1 MTPKVRRLSHSQPRK
16 EEPMMKR
23 CLALMLLLTLLL
35 TACAQPTED
44 TPSSSGKTEASST
57 ATLPED
63 SQASQPTQTTGQ
75 TEPSQ
80 PKPST
85 APVVPMKYQN
95 PLTGEPMAE
104 PYLGRPM
111 AVMLNNIKAAMP
123 QHGVSQADILYEV
136 LAEGGITRCMGVFS
150 DISQVEKVGSVRSA
164 RKYFVE
170 LSQGYNALYVHYG
183 TSNEAK
189 QYIRNQGIPDLD
201 GMYGEH
207 YFPQDKDRLQAGYS
221 AEHTRFSSGQKLLSY
236 AKEKKYAT
244 SYSETPTYQMAF
256 DDDKVIVG
264 ETVQKITVYFNQGGK
279 PGSYTKSTTLTYDA
293 NAKTYLAAQ
302 HGGNYID
309 GNTKETVSFRNVVV
323 LRARTSQQS
332 GSSLMTIQT
341 TGTGTGYFSCNGQ
354 LVPIKWSRAS
364 VNDPFTYT
372 LENGNPVTFGV
383 GSTYVAVVPTNAT
396 VNYQ

>member
-1 MTPKVRRLSHSQPRK
+1 
-16 EEPMMKR
+16 
-23 CLALMLLLTLLL
+23 
-35 TACAQPTED
+35 
-44 TPSSSGKTEASST
+44 
-57 ATLPED
+57 
-63 SQASQPTQTTGQ
+63 
-75 TEPSQ
+75 
-80 PKPST
+80 
-85 APVVPMKYQN
+85 
-95 PLTGEPMAE
+95 
-104 PYLGRPM
+104 
-111 AVMLNNIKAAMP
+111 
-123 QHGVSQADILYEV
+123 
-136 LAEGGITRCMGVFS
+136 
-150 DISQVEKVGSVRSA
+150 
-164 RKYFVE
+164 
-170 LSQGYNALYVHYG
+170 
-183 TSNEAK
+183 
-189 QYIRNQGIPDLD
+189 
-201 GMYGEH
+201 MYGER